1 MNADDNK
8 GSGELKMAQYSIR
21 ELHDKNAIDYN
32 DRLRLSL
39 ESSKAVI
46 EY

>member
-1 MNADDNK
+1 MDADDTK
-8 GSGELKMAQYSIR
+8 GSGELKMAQYSIH

-32 DRLRLSL
+32 DRLR
-39 ESSKAVI
+39 KAVI